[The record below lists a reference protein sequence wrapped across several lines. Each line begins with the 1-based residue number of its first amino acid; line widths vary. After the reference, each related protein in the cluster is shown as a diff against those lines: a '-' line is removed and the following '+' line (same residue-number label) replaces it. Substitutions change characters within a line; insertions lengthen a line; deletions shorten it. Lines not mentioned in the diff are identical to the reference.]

1 LTRPINTLQKKMNIA
16 SVMQNYQARISL
28 SGRFDFNSHREFKQA
43 CEGTLTEPSV
53 VEVVVDMA
61 EVDAIDSSALGMLL
75 VLRHRGSAA
84 NKRIIIENCATPV
97 NEVLR
102 LANFQQLF
110 TMR

>member
-1 LTRPINTLQKKMNIA
+1 MNITGLT
-16 SVMQNYQARISL
+16 QNNQARIRFP
-28 SGRFDFNSHREFKQA
+28 GRFDFNSHREFKQA
-43 CEGTLTEPSV
+43 CEGPLTEPSV

-61 EVDAIDSSALGMLL
+61 EVEAIDSSALGMLL

-84 NKRIIIENCATPV
+84 NKHIIIENCATPV

-102 LANFQQLF
+102 LTNFQQLF